1 MSGKSYEQICCN
13 RNNCSDDLSCNFRS
27 DIHLKMMKNGGNK
40 KLKQFL
46 AKYNLPE
53 DAPIEQKYK
62 TKACYYY
69 REMVRIKGFYSFLRG
84 YYENDGLNL

>member
-1 MSGKSYEQICCN
+1 
-13 RNNCSDDLSCNFRS
+13 
-27 DIHLKMMKNGGNK
+27 MKNGGNK

-69 REMVRIKGFYSFLRG
+69 REMLKAIATGKNAPEEPSI
-84 YYENDGLNL
+84 EDG